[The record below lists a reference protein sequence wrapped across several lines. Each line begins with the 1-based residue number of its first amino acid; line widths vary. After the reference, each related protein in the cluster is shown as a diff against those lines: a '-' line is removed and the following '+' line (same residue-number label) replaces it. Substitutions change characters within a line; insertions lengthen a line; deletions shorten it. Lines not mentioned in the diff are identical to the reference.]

1 MAYAFDMEMRYRM
14 RSTNE
19 SDIWVFSPLFL
30 AAIGFAVTLRLLE
43 VYLSVTT
50 TLSGLATVWRG
61 AAIGDW
67 GIADIACLV
76 ACAFVIVA
84 ILDVLQSPKM
94 IGRWMVLG
102 FCMLLAVYAASIFHF
117 TETMID
123 FGFPVESWRNFPE
136 Q

>member
-1 MAYAFDMEMRYRM
+1 MAYAFDKEMRYRM

>member
-1 MAYAFDMEMRYRM
+1 MEMRYRM

>member
-1 MAYAFDMEMRYRM
+1 MRYQM

-19 SDIWVFSPLFL
+19 SEIWVLSPLFL

-43 VYLSVTT
+43 IYLSVTT
-50 TLSGLATVWRG
+50 TLSGLATTWRG
-61 AAIGDW
+61 AALGHW
-67 GIADIACLV
+67 GIADFACLV

-94 IGRWMVLG
+94 IGRWMALG
-102 FCMLLAVYAASIFHF
+102 FCILLAVYAASIYHF

-123 FGFPVESWRNFPE
+123 LGFPVESWHKFSD
-136 Q
+136 QDFDY